1 MALGRWLGDYLGEWS
16 GEDGGS
22 SPAYV
27 DAGFFVGGAGAAEL
41 RAGIAIDA
49 ALYAYGIGASSIF
62 AALSEAPKPDV
73 VDCWGGAWGAVWGQS
88 WGKTRIEEY
97 ARSGYWRLFYYQL
110 QEKSLQSRTNEDKVE
125 PSVKVRFVK
134 PETARTRA
142 RVIPEPEKLVLL
154 KSTEYHPEP
163 LPLSIFDLGF
173 QPEFTFLAKHD
184 KVVKPSVREEAS
196 NDSNDDDLLLLL
208 VA

>member
-1 MALGRWLGDYLGEWS
+1 MT
-16 GEDGGS
+16 
-22 SPAYV
+22 
-27 DAGFFVGGAGAAEL
+27 
-41 RAGIAIDA
+41 
-49 ALYAYGIGASSIF
+49 
-62 AALSEAPKPDV
+62 
-73 VDCWGGAWGAVWGQS
+73 WGQTWGQSWGQS

-110 QEKSLQSRTNEDKVE
+110 QEKSLQFKVGDSSG
-125 PSVKVRFVK
+125 PSKVGSSIKVRFIK

-142 RVIPEPEKLVLL
+142 RVIPEPQKLVLL
-154 KSTEYHPEP
+154 KTPEYSPEP

>member
-1 MALGRWLGDYLGEWS
+1 MNWGQSW
-16 GEDGGS
+16 
-22 SPAYV
+22 
-27 DAGFFVGGAGAAEL
+27 
-41 RAGIAIDA
+41 
-49 ALYAYGIGASSIF
+49 GAS
-62 AALSEAPKPDV
+62 
-73 VDCWGGAWGAVWGQS
+73 WGQS

-110 QEKSLQSRTNEDKVE
+110 QEKSLQSKTDEDPPPPRVE
-125 PSVKVRFVK
+125 PSIKVKFVK
-134 PETARTRA
+134 SETARTRA

-154 KSTEYHPEP
+154 KSTEYRPEP